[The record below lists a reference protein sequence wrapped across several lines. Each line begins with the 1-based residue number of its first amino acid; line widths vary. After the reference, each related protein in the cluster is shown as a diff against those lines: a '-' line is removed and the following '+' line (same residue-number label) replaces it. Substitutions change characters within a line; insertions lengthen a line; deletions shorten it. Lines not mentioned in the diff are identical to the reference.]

1 MAIKL
6 SVFTQSHYSFEGIR
20 ANEKVDIFLY
30 SHWLIPLLKLVYYV
44 LLSVV
49 PLIPI
54 LFFAREIVEYEII
67 SLVLFTLIGY
77 YMFLWSLMF
86 YELMIYLLD
95 TWIVTNER
103 ILDINQT
110 SFFIRT
116 TAELDLSRVQDISV
130 RTSGFIQTIF
140 DFGDVEVQSA
150 GAVNKFLF
158 RQIAHPQMVKDKIMK
173 LVTEAKKNAPENPA
187 EI

>member
-6 SVFTQSHYSFEGIR
+6 SVFTQSHYSFEGKR
-20 ANEKVDIFLY
+20 DTEEVEIFLY
-30 SHWLIPLLKLVYYV
+30 SHWIIPILKIVYYL
-44 LLSVV
+44 LLSAL
-49 PLIPI
+49 PLVPI

-67 SLVLFTLIGY
+67 SLVLFALVGY
-77 YMFLWSLMF
+77 YMLLWSIMF
-86 YELMIYLLD
+86 YELMLYLLD
-95 TWIVTNER
+95 TWIVTDER
-103 ILDINQT
+103 ILDIIQT

-140 DFGDVEVQSA
+140 DYGDVEVQSA

-158 RQIAHPQMVKDKIMK
+158 RQVAHPQMVKDKIMK
-173 LVTEAKKNAPENPA
+173 LVAEAKKNAPQAPA
-187 EI
+187 GV

>member
-6 SVFTQSHYSFEGIR
+6 SVFTQSHYSFEGMR
-20 ANEKVDIFLY
+20 PEEEVDIFLY
-30 SHWLIPLLKLVYYV
+30 SHWLIPVMKFIYYALLTALP
-44 LLSVV
+44 LV
-49 PLIPI
+49 PL

-67 SLVLFTLIGY
+67 SLIFFVLIAY
-77 YMFLWSLMF
+77 YMLLWSIMF
-86 YELMIYLLD
+86 YEFMIYLLD

-103 ILDINQT
+103 ILDINQI

-140 DFGDVEVQSA
+140 DFGDVEIQSA

-158 RQIAHPQMVKDKIMK
+158 RQVAHPQMVKDKIMK
-173 LVTEAKKNAPENPA
+173 LVALVKEKPQNPQV
-187 EI
+187 